1 MFDHIF
7 ANGVTVLEIVISR
20 TINFSKENELSSI
33 TWMTVS
39 FEAREESTFYNFYVM
54 MLYFLDYNHALL
66 YKIKIISTSP
76 T

>member
-1 MFDHIF
+1 
-7 ANGVTVLEIVISR
+7 
-20 TINFSKENELSSI
+20 
-33 TWMTVS
+33 MTVS